1 MANTPPRDAGKT
13 LPPQGVGTNKPG
25 GKPSK
30 DAVARSRAIAAGLG
44 GIVSVLMR
52 APDFRNATI
61 GDLEWLV
68 GPPLAVDQ
76 FAIAEGHHAETGIV
90 APVAIVLWAMV
101 SEEVDKRLSDV
112 ATPNPRLEPKD
123 WRSGSIPW
131 VVVAAGDRRAL
142 TSLLEQLVKAKF
154 KGAKAKI
161 RVRDTNGQEKVVEL
175 GVADAAAPR
184 A

>member
-1 MANTPPRDAGKT
+1 MTNTPPRDAGKT
-13 LPPQGVGTNKPG
+13 LPQTSATKPG
-25 GKPSK
+25 GKPPK

-52 APDFRNATI
+52 APDYRNATI

-68 GPPLAVDQ
+68 GPPLAADQ

-101 SEEVDKRLSDV
+101 SDEVDKRLSDV
-112 ATPNPRLEPKD
+112 TTPNPRLEPKD
-123 WRSGSIPW
+123 WRSGSMPW
-131 VVVAAGDRRAL
+131 VVAAVGDRRAL

-161 RVRDTNGQEKVVEL
+161 RVRDPNGQEKVVEL
-175 GVADAAAPR
+175 GVADPPASR
-184 A
+184 G

>member
-1 MANTPPRDAGKT
+1 MTNSPPRDAGKT
-13 LPPQGVGTNKPG
+13 LPPLATGASKSG

-68 GPPLAVDQ
+68 GPPLAADQ

-101 SEEVDKRLSDV
+101 SDEVDKRLSDV
-112 ATPNPRLEPKD
+112 GTPSPRLDPKD
-123 WRSGSIPW
+123 WRSGSILW

-154 KGAKAKI
+154 KGTKAKI

-175 GVADAAAPR
+175 GVADAAAKK